1 MYVFIIIGGR
11 EGVVVAGG
19 GGAVG
24 VAAEPGTKFVVQT
37 NVRSHTTG
45 KNTVD
50 VEYDICK
57 L

>member
-19 GGAVG
+19 GGAVA

-37 NVRSHTTG
+37 NVRSHI
-45 KNTVD
+45 KD
-50 VEYDICK
+50 EYSKC
-57 L
+57 

>member
-11 EGVVVAGG
+11 DGVVVAGG

-37 NVRSHTTG
+37 IVRSQTRQE
-45 KNTVD
+45 VQ
-50 VEYDICK
+50 
-57 L
+57 